1 VIDQLSPAPA
11 RVEPAALAARLAG
24 APAPGPFDPLLIE
37 FCDAFARR
45 LLAERARPELVAL
58 AFAFRRAATT
68 ELAAQFAALDV
79 PGTVLVPRGLAFH
92 VPPANVDTMFAYSLL
107 VSLLVGNRNVVRV
120 SARAGEARDI
130 LCAALNAVLAEDR
143 FAAVRSSLAVVT
155 YGREDAVTAAFS
167 AACDVRLVWG
177 GDASVAAVRAV
188 PLPSTATE
196 LAFGDRFS
204 LAAVGTRAVLDADP
218 AELAALADA
227 LYNDAYWF
235 DQMACASPRLVAFVG
250 EDPWAASDALFGALA
265 GALARRG
272 YRLDPSAAMAK
283 LRFVFEAAV
292 DRPLL
297 RVARP
302 SAELAVLR
310 LATLEGFDRTHPGGG
325 LFFEA
330 ALPDLTALVPFL
342 RAKDQTLGVFGLG
355 AGELAG
361 FAAAAGS
368 RAVDRIVPI
377 GRALA
382 FGRFWDGFDLLAE
395 LTRRVV
401 VAPGG

>member
-1 VIDQLSPAPA
+1 
-11 RVEPAALAARLAG
+11 
-24 APAPGPFDPLLIE
+24 
-37 FCDAFARR
+37 
-45 LLAERARPELVAL
+45 
-58 AFAFRRAATT
+58 
-68 ELAAQFAALDV
+68 
-79 PGTVLVPRGLAFH
+79 
-92 VPPANVDTMFAYSLL
+92 
-107 VSLLVGNRNVVRV
+107 
-120 SARAGEARDI
+120 
-130 LCAALNAVLAEDR
+130 
-143 FAAVRSSLAVVT
+143 
-155 YGREDAVTAAFS
+155 
-167 AACDVRLVWG
+167 
-177 GDASVAAVRAV
+177 
-188 PLPSTATE
+188 
-196 LAFGDRFS
+196 
-204 LAAVGTRAVLDADP
+204 
-218 AELAALADA
+218 
-227 LYNDAYWF
+227 
-235 DQMACASPRLVAFVG
+235 
-250 EDPWAASDALFGALA
+250 
-265 GALARRG
+265 
-272 YRLDPSAAMAK
+272 MAK

-310 LATLEGFDRTHPGGG
+310 LATLDGFDRTHPGGG

-355 AGELAG
+355 ADELAG